1 MDVALDGDIGT
12 KEFMLGPQVD
22 VNTINLEF
30 ELLGSSPNLTPSP

>member
-30 ELLGSSPNLTPSP
+30 ELLG